1 MTVPP
6 RKKLSARLT
15 TDTPKPLD
23 LQDGAGC
30 DGGDGLLRGK
40 TGESEHNGGGDGD
53 GASRDY
59 AGVPFM
65 ITAAQ
70 NAKLRGLGYSDGAIA
85 EMTPEEAHKI
95 LRDGGLPPGGV
106 IEEEV

>member
-30 DGGDGLLRGK
+30 DGGDGPLRGK
-40 TGESEHNGGGDGD
+40 SGESEHNGAVMPMGRRSSSVWTQQGPKLVGTDAVGQAEQGNSVSHSAESWVD
-53 GASRDY
+53 LAT
-59 AGVPFM
+59 AGP
-65 ITAAQ
+65 
-70 NAKLRGLGYSDGAIA
+70 
-85 EMTPEEAHKI
+85 
-95 LRDGGLPPGGV
+95 
-106 IEEEV
+106 